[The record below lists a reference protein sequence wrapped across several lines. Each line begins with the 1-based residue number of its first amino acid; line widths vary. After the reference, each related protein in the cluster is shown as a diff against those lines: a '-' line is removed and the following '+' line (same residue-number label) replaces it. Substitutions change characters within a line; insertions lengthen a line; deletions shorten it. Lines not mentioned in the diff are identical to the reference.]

1 MFEMALLVLL
11 AVAMAAKSSRG
22 KRKFRAYLRGN
33 VDEVLAL
40 STLASLTLIS
50 AVFDEVVDEQC
61 WVSSVRAIWAMQRF
75 STQAD
80 DGPIMVGL
88 AHSDYS
94 DAEIEEFIENTG
106 SWTRGDL
113 VAQERA
119 RRKIRIVGIFETGA
133 LSSAEATVLND
144 GKPIT
149 TKCGWMLVTGA
160 TLRFWAYNLGTSP
173 LATTDPRL
181 ELQGHANL
189 WPR

>member
-1 MFEMALLVLL
+1 MMLEILVVLIALAMMA
-11 AVAMAAKSSRG
+11 KHGG
-22 KRKFRAYLRGN
+22 KPRRKFRAYLRGN

-50 AVFDEVVDEQC
+50 AVFDEVVEEQC
-61 WVSSVRAIWAMQRF
+61 WVSSVRGTWAMQRF
-75 STQAD
+75 TAQTD

-88 AHSDYS
+88 AHSDYT
-94 DAEIEEFIENTG
+94 DAEIEAFIENTG
-106 SWTRGDL
+106 SWSRGDL
-113 VAQERA
+113 VAQEVGK
-119 RRKIRIVGIFETGA
+119 RKIRVVGIFQTPA
-133 LSSAEATVLND
+133 LAAEASVLND

-149 TKCGWMLVTGA
+149 TKCGWMLTTGQ
-160 TLRFWAYNLGTSP
+160 TLRFWAYNLGTSA